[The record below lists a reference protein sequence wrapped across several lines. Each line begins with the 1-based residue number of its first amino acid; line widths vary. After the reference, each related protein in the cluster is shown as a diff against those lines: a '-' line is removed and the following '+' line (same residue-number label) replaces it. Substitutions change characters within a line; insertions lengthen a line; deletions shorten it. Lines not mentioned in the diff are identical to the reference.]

1 MEKKQLSN
9 NKLNI
14 EKKNNI
20 INIDK
25 LYEEINNQIK

>member
-25 LYEEINNQIK
+25 LYEEINNKIK